1 MVGNSNIEFKYEYG
15 IALQDAAEIGKLD
28 DVRLLLSQRVDV
40 NVQGGTFGTALQA
53 AAWLGHLDVVKLLL
67 DQGVDVNGQGD
78 KADVFKQTP
87 LHIAASHFLAA
98 FKILENSLNPAAK
111 NGNVDAWA
119 LMHNFI
125 NKEDIDGCIPLH
137 LAVENRALGAAE
149 WLINHGADVDIE
161 NFNKITPFQRASQL
175 KDFRMMSYL
184 FPHVT

>member
-1 MVGNSNIEFKYEYG
+1 LLHSA
-15 IALQDAAEIGKLD
+15 IACEDTKKPN
-28 DVRLLLSQRVDV
+28 LLLET
-40 NVQGGTFGTALQA
+40 GAHFYI
-53 AAWLGHLDVVKLLL
+53 
-67 DQGVDVNGQGD
+67 D

-119 LMHNFI
+119 LMHNSI

-161 NFNKITPFQRASQL
+161 NFNKITHFSAPPS
-175 KDFRMMSYL
+175 
-184 FPHVT
+184 